1 LNALVPPGSPLLI
14 YANDVNDAG
23 RIVGQAYDQGT
34 GEFFSFVAV
43 PTGDEN
49 EDQRDRF

>member
-1 LNALVPPGSPLLI
+1 VMVDLNALVPPGSPFLI

-23 RIVGQAYDQGT
+23 RIVGQAYDQST

-43 PTGDEN
+43 PRRHDDEG
-49 EDQRDRF
+49 